1 MFRAISFTSDTR
13 WIARV
18 MLCVGM
24 LVIVLDTTVVN
35 VALPSIQNDLGFSQA
50 NLVWMVNAHMI
61 AFGGLL
67 LAGRLGDLIGSKR
80 VFIAGLAAFTFAALC
95 AASLGVA
102 KCSSQLAFCK
112 GSAARSRRQ

>member
-1 MFRAISFTSDTR
+1 M
-13 WIARV
+13 
-18 MLCVGM
+18 
-24 LVIVLDTTVVN
+24 IVLDTTVVN

-50 NLVWMVNAHMI
+50 NLVWMVNANMI
-61 AFGGLL
+61 AFGGLLL

-80 VFIAGLAAFTFAALC
+80 VFIAGLAAFTFASLC

-112 GSAARSRRQ
+112 ASAARSRRQ